1 MLAVMNNTK
10 WDELRL
16 AMYHMELSPKWITL
30 SLNGHES
37 NPDREWF
44 YHFKDGGPTL
54 PLSKMPLVFTSKR
67 PEMPFI
73 LMAIRRAVR
82 GQGNSSKRFISALS
96 AVGLAGYLI
105 FAR

>member
-1 MLAVMNNTK
+1 MNNTK

-44 YHFKDGGPTL
+44 YHFKDGGYDDIVHVDIFVDDEMHRNSIRAAVKRIHL
-54 PLSKMPLVFTSKR
+54 PGAETKDGFR
-67 PEMPFI
+67 IFGYI
-73 LMAIRRAVR
+73 
-82 GQGNSSKRFISALS
+82 SSGDTVDYI
-96 AVGLAGYLI
+96 
-105 FAR
+105 